1 MKVHLHMIYDIL
13 CDDIPLNSMFKNI
26 GLSCDFNRLSG
37 EIIRAI
43 IGIVD
48 ANVRGSTM

>member
-1 MKVHLHMIYDIL
+1 MIYDIL

-26 GLSCDFNRLSG
+26 GLYFDFNCVSG

-43 IGIVD
+43 IDIVD
-48 ANVRGSTM
+48 ANVRDSTM